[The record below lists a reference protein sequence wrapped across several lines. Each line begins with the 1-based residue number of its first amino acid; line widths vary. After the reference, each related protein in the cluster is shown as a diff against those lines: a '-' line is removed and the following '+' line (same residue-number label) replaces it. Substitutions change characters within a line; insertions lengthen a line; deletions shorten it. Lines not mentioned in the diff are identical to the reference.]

1 MLRDIA
7 AGSPTNEAEV
17 DTLNLVPEKYRGLD
31 RFEARKAVVDAEL
44 RRLIQTRELHRLYDK
59 WFTQPIPPQGINL
72 GMRMPHLL
80 VDSLKYPSDY
90 VPQ

>member
-1 MLRDIA
+1 VAFER
-7 AGSPTNEAEV
+7 N
-17 DTLNLVPEKYRGLD
+17 NPEL
-31 RFEARKAVVDAEL
+31 KAVVDAEL

-59 WFTQPIPPQGINL
+59 WFTQPIPPHGINL